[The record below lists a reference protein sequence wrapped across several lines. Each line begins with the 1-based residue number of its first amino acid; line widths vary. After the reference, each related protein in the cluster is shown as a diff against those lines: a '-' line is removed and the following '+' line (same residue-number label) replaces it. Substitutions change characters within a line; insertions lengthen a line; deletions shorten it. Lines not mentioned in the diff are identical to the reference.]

1 MTMPDLTHY
10 SQRVYCDHARVIQL
24 EQAVYDA
31 LCLFDD
37 DLDVAWQILEEVLVH
52 PRHKTEMLTDA
63 EQRQEKAIEVTKH
76 VIT

>member
-1 MTMPDLTHY
+1 MPDLTHY

-37 DLDVAWQILEEVLVH
+37 DRELAAQILEEVLVH
-52 PRHKTEMLTDA
+52 PRYKSDMYNGASHRVENLLRDHAQSSTS
-63 EQRQEKAIEVTKH
+63 
-76 VIT
+76 